1 MLFLSCHFQLP
12 VLKRIQFVFGPVEES
27 ADLDEELWEI
37 KRYMKQTGLAVKSDK
52 VMFSHIVWFM
62 MNYHV
67 LIIVW

>member
-1 MLFLSCHFQLP
+1 M
-12 VLKRIQFVFGPVEES
+12 FGPVEES